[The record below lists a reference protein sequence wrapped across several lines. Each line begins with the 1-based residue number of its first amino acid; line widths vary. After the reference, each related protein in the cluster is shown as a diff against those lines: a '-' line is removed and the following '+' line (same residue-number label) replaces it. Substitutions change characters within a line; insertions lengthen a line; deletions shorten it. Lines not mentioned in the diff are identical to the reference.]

1 MTKKE
6 IDEML
11 RVPVKIESKKISSK
25 IKKMWDKVKKHVV
38 KLGTRR
44 YL

>member
-1 MTKKE
+1 
-6 IDEML
+6 ML
-11 RVPVKIESKKISSK
+11 RVPVKIESKNIRGK
-25 IKKMWDKVKKHVV
+25 IKRMWDKVKKYVV